1 MFDTVWDLY
10 LSVSTV
16 KKKKGF
22 SQYLHQCIRRCRT
35 VSLLLHRR
43 RNYCFTTWQTASS
56 QANEHLSSI
65 SERAALTTSTQ
76 LKLKHMKAS
85 VLVIQEVHKH
95 PSLDAEPS
103 GFFHLHQNIACLYHL
118 VLIVF
123 VCLFV
128 CSGGFPFAV
137 TSFRTSCF
145 PSLLHFWPDFSIVF
159 ILGV

>member
-16 KKKKGF
+16 KKRL
-22 SQYLHQCIRRCRT
+22 SQYLHQCIKRCRT

-65 SERAALTTSTQ
+65 SETAALTTSTQ
-76 LKLKHMKAS
+76 LKLKHMKAF
-85 VLVIQEVHKH
+85 VLVIQEEHKH

-103 GFFHLHQNIACLYHL
+103 GFFHLHQSIACLYHL
-118 VLIVF
+118 VLIVCLF

-128 CSGGFPFAV
+128 REVFLSPSHLSAPLVFLHSCTSDLTFPLYLF
-137 TSFRTSCF
+137 
-145 PSLLHFWPDFSIVF
+145 
-159 ILGV
+159 